1 MENWNFYLN
10 LLLLGII
17 IGGVVGIA
25 LTGSRRHRPYGYD
38 DEHYF
43 HPRTIAVEPMRR
55 RSGLDTAIIAIA
67 GLLFLLILLMSAF

>member
-1 MENWNFYLN
+1 MQNFNLYLN
-10 LLLLGII
+10 LLLTGII
-17 IGGVVGIA
+17 IGGVVGT
-25 LTGSRRHRPYGYD
+25 LLSRGRQRPYGYD